1 MSNDTIFSILF
12 LAIVAM
18 AFITGALMGSLRR
31 DTEWRRHLAREQSIA
46 DQRSADEDNHWETT
60 PRDSI
65 WN

>member
-1 MSNDTIFSILF
+1 MSNDTALSIILVLL
-12 LAIVAM
+12 LAM
-18 AFITGALMGSLRR
+18 TFITGALMGSLRR

>member
-46 DQRSADEDNHWETT
+46 DQRSADEDKHW
-60 PRDSI
+60 DSVVHDE